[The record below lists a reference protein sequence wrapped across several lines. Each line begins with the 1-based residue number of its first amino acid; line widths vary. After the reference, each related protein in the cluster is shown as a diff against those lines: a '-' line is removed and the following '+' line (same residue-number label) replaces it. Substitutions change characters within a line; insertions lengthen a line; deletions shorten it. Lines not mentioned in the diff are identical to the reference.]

1 MPFTPPTPPPRERT
15 ITLTDRP
22 PVRICESD
30 WPVIGRATE
39 SDGPD
44 IVHHLTV
51 RRHRDR
57 RTLVYA
63 VRHSRCPYTRELHA
77 GELLSAY
84 DSAAVAQVVAR
95 VADAV
100 RCPAL
105 ASLALASLPPVVI

>member
-1 MPFTPPTPPPRERT
+1 VVTPPRERT
-15 ITLTDRP
+15 ITLTDQP
-22 PVRICESD
+22 PVRICERE

-39 SDGPD
+39 PDGVD

-51 RRHRDR
+51 RRHYDQ

-77 GELLSAY
+77 GELLSSY
-84 DSAAVAQVVAR
+84 DAAAVAQVVAR

-105 ASLALASLPPVVI
+105 ASLALASLPATAI